1 MLNNFKLKYKLPL
14 VICGLSFLTLIA
26 ILVPNVIETRT
37 VAQEQAIETARESAW
52 RYANQIEIELERAM
66 EISRSVASL
75 AQGASRLPNPDRSAV
90 IKQIKTIVEH
100 DSLVFGACTD
110 WEPNAFDGNDANFI
124 NTPMHN
130 AKGHFIPYFY
140 KVDGKVIQE
149 PLTGDYHSDEY
160 YSLAKNTLDEQLLN
174 PYSYEAGGK
183 TYLMT
188 TLSVP
193 IIENG
198 IFKGIGTTDLLL
210 DQIAEFASTIRPYQ
224 GKYGYAGIISYNN
237 TFIANPK
244 EELIGQKLT
253 PNENY
258 RNALDANRVAQD
270 GVGFFDTNVSTGEM
284 SYKFFAPIVVGKA
297 KTPWSFFVVIPMDAV
312 MAPAKAAMWQS
323 VWLGIIVL
331 VIATLL
337 GVGLAN
343 GIVKPLTRT
352 IRHLL
357 KIAEDGDISREVPPN
372 FISRQDEIG
381 DLARGIEA
389 LTKSQRAEAEAVG
402 AMANGKW
409 DISLPERSDQDVIFK
424 AINQM
429 IESVNIALNQVQ
441 TSSNQVLSGSDQ
453 VSESAQSL
461 SQGVTESA
469 ASLEEISASLSE
481 MSSQTEHN
489 ADNANQVNTLS
500 SEAKRAS
507 EEGKT
512 CMEQM
517 VAAMGEISAAG
528 QSINKIIK
536 VIDEIAFQTNLLALN
551 AAVEA
556 ARAGQHGK
564 GFAVVAEEVRNL
576 AARSAKAASETAELI
591 EGSVH
596 KTNNGSQIANQ
607 TAESLESIFGGIS
620 KVSDLAEEIAAAS
633 NEQAL
638 GIRQINAGLGQID
651 QAIQQ
656 NTATAEESAA
666 ASEELSGQA
675 AELLN
680 MLKHFQ
686 LKGQSLQQ
694 QQVSYQPSTAPARP
708 APTSSPTNSWGDMT
722 AGTRQTIALNDDEF
736 GKF

>member
-14 VICGLSFLTLIA
+14 VICGLSFLTLISV
-26 ILVPNVIETRT
+26 LVPNVIETRNM
-37 VAQEQAIETARESAW
+37 VQKQAIETARESAW
-52 RYANQIEIELERAM
+52 RYANQVEISLERAM
-66 EISRSVASL
+66 EIARSVASL
-75 AQGASRLPNPDRSAV
+75 AQGASQAANPDRNAV
-90 IKQIKTIVEH
+90 IKQIKTIVEN
-100 DSLVFGACTD
+100 DNLVFGACTD

-124 NTPMHN
+124 NAPFHN

-140 KVDGKVIQE
+140 KIDGKVVLE
-149 PLTGDYHSDEY
+149 PLSGDYYGDEY
-160 YSLAKNTLDEQLLN
+160 YSLAKKTHDEQLIN
-174 PYSYEAGGK
+174 PYNYEAGGK

-188 TLSVP
+188 TFSVP

-210 DQIAEFASTIRPYQ
+210 DQIAEFTSTIKPYQ
-224 GKYGYAGIISYNN
+224 NKYGYAGIIAYDN
-237 TFIANPK
+237 TFVAHPK
-244 EELIGQKLT
+244 KDLIGKKLT
-253 PNENY
+253 PNEKDLK
-258 RNALDANRVAQD
+258 ALEANRTEQK
-270 GVGFFDTNVSTGEM
+270 GIGFFDTNLKTGDM
-284 SYKFFAPIVVGKA
+284 SYKFLAPIVVGKS
-297 KTPWSFFVVIPMDAV
+297 KTPWSFFVVIPMNAV
-312 MAPAKAAMWQS
+312 MAPAEAAMWQS
-323 VWLGIIVL
+323 IWIGAIVL
-331 VIATLL
+331 IIASLL
-337 GVGLAN
+337 GFLLAN
-343 GIVKPLTRT
+343 GIVKPLGLA
-352 IRHLL
+352 ICHLL
-357 KIAEDGDISREVPPN
+357 KIAECGDISKEVPAD
-372 FISRQDEIG
+372 FIARQDEIG
-381 DLARGIEA
+381 DLARGVDA
-389 LTKSQRAEAEAVG
+389 LTKAQLTEAEAVE
-402 AMANGKW
+402 AMASGNW

-441 TSSNQVLSGSDQ
+441 TSSNQVQSGSDQ
-453 VSESAQSL
+453 VSESAQAL

-469 ASLEEISASLSE
+469 ASIEEISASLSE
-481 MSSQTEHN
+481 MSSQTELN
-489 ADNANQVNTLS
+489 ADNATQVNTLS
-500 SEAKRAS
+500 SEAKQAS
-507 EEGKT
+507 EKGKT

-517 VAAMGEISAAG
+517 VTAMGEISAAG

-607 TAESLESIFGGIS
+607 TAESLELIFSGIS
-620 KVSDLAEEIAAAS
+620 KVSDLAEEIAASS

-638 GIRQINAGLGQID
+638 GIRQISAGLGQID

-680 MLKHFQ
+680 MLKRFK

-694 QQVSYQPSTAPARP
+694 QQISYQPSTAPASP
-708 APTSSPTNSWGDMT
+708 ASAAPATNNWDDMT

-736 GKF
+736 GKY